1 MMENQQSQSKVYL
14 NILERI
20 KGIIHE
26 KNLLPGDKLPSE
38 RELADTLNVGRSSV
52 REALRAMELL
62 GLIETRRGEG
72 TYVGHFHKH
81 QLVELLGWFV
91 LQREHADNDV
101 IETRKMLEVVAI
113 IQLITK
119 KIQIDDA
126 DWIKGKEMSR
136 TRFVNKLIEA
146 TGNVLLEKIWQ
157 TLLNFENTFKR
168 ENDSISI
175 EQCKKL
181 LNAIHHVDT
190 KQAISIYMNF
200 FDQQTK
206 QAEE

>member
-1 MMENQQSQSKVYL
+1 M
-14 NILERI
+14 
-20 KGIIHE
+20 
-26 KNLLPGDKLPSE
+26 
-38 RELADTLNVGRSSV
+38 
-52 REALRAMELL
+52 
-62 GLIETRRGEG
+62 
-72 TYVGHFHKH
+72 
-81 QLVELLGWFV
+81 
-91 LQREHADNDV
+91 
-101 IETRKMLEVVAI
+101 
-113 IQLITK
+113 

-206 QAEE
+206 QGFDDIISKDLQIFISKIGKITLRNKSLFIIFI